1 MKKTT
6 HDDPKPARVERD
18 DHQHDDATRRILD
31 VLLQAPPVS
40 LDSLKPTLAHKT
52 GPRSPFGVL
61 PDVRAVEAL
70 SHVSLMLKSAEEV
83 SDEIT
88 ALASGIERGLV
99 WSLVHFGRNVP
110 LAGRCAAQGKWRR
123 SGAYPPIR
131 MNIAPTKKPASLRAF
146 LYAPVLVDL
155 GVQLTFEV
163 TLVHGFQGDRF

>member
-18 DHQHDDATRRILD
+18 DHQHDDATRRIVD

-99 WSLVHFGRNVP
+99 WSLVHSVEMS
-110 LAGRCAAQGKWRR
+110 R
-123 SGAYPPIR
+123 SLVDAL
-131 MNIAPTKKPASLRAF
+131 LRANG
-146 LYAPVLVDL
+146 VDP
-155 GVQLTFEV
+155 E
-163 TLVHGFQGDRF
+163 HIHRSA